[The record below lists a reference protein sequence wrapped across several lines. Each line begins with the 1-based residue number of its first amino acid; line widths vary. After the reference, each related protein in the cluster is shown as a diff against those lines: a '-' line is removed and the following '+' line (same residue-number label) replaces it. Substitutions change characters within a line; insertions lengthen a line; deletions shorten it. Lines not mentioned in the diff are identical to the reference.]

1 MAAATR
7 LRQGLRAL
15 TAFARPV
22 DLALAGSTLNEA
34 QLALFRQMK
43 RSEQQHSLA
52 VLRTL
57 LDEAPVPHDLAVA
70 ALLHDVGK
78 TRYPLAVWMKTA
90 TVLLKALLPGLAQR
104 WADGNP
110 RNWLQRG
117 LVVSK
122 HHPAWS
128 AELVAQTGASE
139 SALWLIRHHQSRAA
153 ALDAHPDAPLLRR
166 LQRADDA
173 N

>member
-1 MAAATR
+1 M
-7 LRQGLRAL
+7 RQGLRAL

-22 DLALAGSTLNEA
+22 DLALASRFLDAA
-34 QLALFRQMK
+34 QLALFQQMK

-57 LDEAPVPHDLAVA
+57 MADGDDSHDLAVA

-90 TVLLKALLPGLAQR
+90 TVLLKAFLPRLARR

-122 HHPAWS
+122 HHPVWS

-139 SALWLIRHHQSRAA
+139 QTLWLIRNHQSRAA
-153 ALDAHPDAPLLRR
+153 AFVSHPDGPLLQR

>member
-1 MAAATR
+1 M
-7 LRQGLRAL
+7 RQGLRAL

-22 DLALAGSTLNEA
+22 DLSLAGRFLDAA
-34 QLALFRQMK
+34 QLALFQQMK

-57 LDEAPVPHDLAVA
+57 IADGDVSHDLAVA

-90 TVLLKALLPGLAQR
+90 TVVLKAFMPGLARR

-128 AELVAQTGASE
+128 AELAAQTGASE
-139 SALWLIRHHQSRAA
+139 QTLWLIHNHQSRAVA
-153 ALDAHPDAPLLRR
+153 FASHPDGPLLQR

>member
-1 MAAATR
+1 MGAVQR

-15 TAFARPV
+15 TAFSRPV
-22 DLALAGSTLNEA
+22 DVALARRYLNPA
-34 QLALFRQMK
+34 QQALFEQMG
-43 RSEQQHSLA
+43 RAEQQHSLN

-57 LDEAPVPHDLAVA
+57 LHEAPVPDDLAVA

-78 TRYPLAVWMKTA
+78 ARYPLATWMKTEK
-90 TVLLKALLPGLAQR
+90 VLLKKLLPSLARR
-104 WADGNP
+104 WADGDP
-110 RNWLQRG
+110 RNLLQRG
-117 LVVSK
+117 LVVGK

-128 AELVAQTGASE
+128 AEMVTSTGASE
-139 SALWLIRHHQSRAA
+139 TALWLIRHHQQESQT
-153 ALDAHPDAPLLRR
+153 LQAHPAHALMQR